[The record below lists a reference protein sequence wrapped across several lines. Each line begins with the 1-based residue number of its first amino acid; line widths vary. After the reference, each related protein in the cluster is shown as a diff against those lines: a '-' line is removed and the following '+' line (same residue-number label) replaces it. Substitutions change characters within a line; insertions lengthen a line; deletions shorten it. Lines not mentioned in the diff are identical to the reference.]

1 METAPLTLAHTHAR
15 NAVLETRKSNPVA
28 ASEEHDLAAGEFA
41 TAAQNSS
48 DKEAL
53 RTLHLLEQHHKKLAQ
68 ILRFQHENPQ
78 SNAGPGAAAQ
88 ISTESGARASTSTDP
103 QHIPRLSG
111 HPRLPSRESSSIASN
126 LASARGIP
134 AHRASPASPTIAPQQ
149 AGAKMTDGPS
159 KIRTSES
166 RLRGTAQMQGMRERE
181 RERERHRTST
191 SARQPWIPPTPSPTD
206 VTSQQY
212 APAEPSEPSRPR
224 ASLTEEPFQKFYSTF
239 EGLISKISAPLAFA
253 GLPLGTD
260 PSSQP
265 STSRKSAPDT
275 KTDRYNAVPDRSAEP
290 DINKLFSRAALQA
303 IKDNTGGASGG
314 TGSTAESF
322 YVVPTTGGTVS
333 YAGIL
338 TRAEKE
344 ARRSSFEDAA
354 DEDFVDARETPPSP
368 ELRQSLSGA
377 AAAPMGSKATSR
389 TPTSQSEKFSRL
401 TQNPKTMEEL
411 QMENQALR
419 HLSDTLSKRLHMWE
433 VNAQS
438 SSMALQQSLRAMHH
452 TQNVP
457 SLDQPQSHTQSQV
470 PSPVAT
476 TGGGNAGISSPPV
489 PATDYDQRIK
499 ELEEMVRRG
508 EKELGKVGR
517 ENDKLRDVLGRYRER
532 WEKLKEGAKSRRAG
546 AAGTS
551 AAATTSAGGSS
562 ATARPGSSSR
572 RSSTQQGVADT
583 EDGSSKAGGETTT
596 TTTTENADTS
606 NGEREGSD

>member
-88 ISTESGARASTSTDP
+88 LSTESGARASTSADP

-265 STSRKSAPDT
+265 SASRKSAPDT

-377 AAAPMGSKATSR
+377 AAAPMGSKASR

-457 SLDQPQSHTQSQV
+457 SLDQPQSHNQSQV

-476 TGGGNAGISSPPV
+476 TGGGSAGISSPPV

-546 AAGTS
+546 AAG
-551 AAATTSAGGSS
+551 AATTSAGGSS

-596 TTTTENADTS
+596 TTTENADTS